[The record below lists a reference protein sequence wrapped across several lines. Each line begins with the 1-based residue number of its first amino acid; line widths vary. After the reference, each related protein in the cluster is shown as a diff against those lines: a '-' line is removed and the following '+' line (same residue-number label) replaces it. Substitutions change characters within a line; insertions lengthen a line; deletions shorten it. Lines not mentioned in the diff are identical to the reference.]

1 MLQKS
6 KIILIKQVL
15 NFKQLLQ
22 NNKLFKLADKLFD
35 CLVNFCKSN
44 ILRPLFLFG
53 SMLLLLNLL
62 KLFCKKDLAWHQMLN
77 HICHRRNFKPV
88 GTWNKGDIYTLILFR
103 AQLFFCFRLSKKRKE
118 RVKETNNFL
127 FLLDCWLHQ
136 SFWSCC
142 FVLEL
147 YVVVLNNRYHNKITT
162 LAID

>member
-6 KIILIKQVL
+6 KITLIKQVL
-15 NFKQLLQ
+15 NLKELLQ

-44 ILRPLFLFG
+44 VLRPLFSFG

-88 GTWNKGDIYTLILFR
+88 GTWNKGDIYTLFLFR
-103 AQLFFCFRLSKKRKE
+103 AQLFFLFPPFKKKERKSKRNKQFPFSAWLLAPSKFLKLLFCFRTLRS
-118 RVKETNNFL
+118 RVK
-127 FLLDCWLHQ
+127 
-136 SFWSCC
+136 
-142 FVLEL
+142 
-147 YVVVLNNRYHNKITT
+147 
-162 LAID
+162 

>member
-6 KIILIKQVL
+6 KITLIQQVL
-15 NFKQLLQ
+15 NLKELLQ

-44 ILRPLFLFG
+44 VLRPLFSFG

-88 GTWNKGDIYTLILFR
+88 GTWNKGDIYTLILFL
-103 AQLFFCFRLSKKRKE
+103 AQLFFVFAFQKKGKKE
-118 RVKETNNFL
+118 
-127 FLLDCWLHQ
+127 
-136 SFWSCC
+136 
-142 FVLEL
+142 
-147 YVVVLNNRYHNKITT
+147 
-162 LAID
+162 